1 MRRGRV
7 TSQVKFKLT
16 LSRYAPQLSVR
27 ACALILSSWLL
38 CSIASAFSLFWLIKP
53 LRVYAVL
60 ADSTELVQTRLTYTL
75 HNSLKIPPAFI
86 YRSAAESE
94 RNKVSR
100 LHPPY
105 LLSFPSDG
113 RWGGTARRRCI
124 MQFGWLKENIKALP
138 YWIWRHVQNRICAGH
153 SLLLAGIKEITSS
166 LSSPTH
172 TQISSVRQAL
182 ARRMSSGDLL
192 NTLIPPSPS
201 LPSQMQLLPTLNSE
215 EKETEPSSGTIK
227 RQKGSPSIYL

>member
-1 MRRGRV
+1 
-7 TSQVKFKLT
+7 
-16 LSRYAPQLSVR
+16 
-27 ACALILSSWLL
+27 
-38 CSIASAFSLFWLIKP
+38 
-53 LRVYAVL
+53 
-60 ADSTELVQTRLTYTL
+60 
-75 HNSLKIPPAFI
+75 
-86 YRSAAESE
+86 
-94 RNKVSR
+94 
-100 LHPPY
+100 
-105 LLSFPSDG
+105 
-113 RWGGTARRRCI
+113 

-227 RQKGSPSIYL
+227 RQRGVLFICKQGRWLIPFLLLAFSTQSFIYCSNREREMGWHQCWTPNTCRFSLSRSKYTLSLFHSADLSSVLSREQSPSNTPLSSVTVVRLLCASSQQTD